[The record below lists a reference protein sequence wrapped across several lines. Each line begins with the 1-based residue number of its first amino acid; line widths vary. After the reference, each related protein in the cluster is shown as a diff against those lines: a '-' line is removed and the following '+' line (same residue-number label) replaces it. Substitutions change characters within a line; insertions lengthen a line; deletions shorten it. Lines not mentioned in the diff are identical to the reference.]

1 MEEEEKANTGGQTD
15 SEENYTDV
23 TETDTESEED

>member
-1 MEEEEKANTGGQTD
+1 MEEEEKNNTSRQTD

-23 TETDTESEED
+23 TDTDTESGED

>member
-1 MEEEEKANTGGQTD
+1 MEEEEKNNIGRQTD

-23 TETDTESEED
+23 TDTDTESEED